1 VVVGVEERCERG
13 GCGGG
18 CDLDAGGSVL
28 DPIGEARGV
37 KGGGTGLVWVEV
49 GLFARHVLG
58 QGEDGHA
65 PGDGRLDHF
74 FQRVGGVPAE
84 LAGMAVVGEWHV

>member
-1 VVVGVEERCERG
+1 MAGVTVVVIWM
-13 GCGGG
+13 
-18 CDLDAGGSVL
+18 LAGSVL
-28 DPIGEARGV
+28 DRSPAS
-37 KGGGTGLVWVEV
+37 GGGRGGETGLVRVEV

-74 FQRVGGVPAE
+74 F
-84 LAGMAVVGEWHV
+84 

>member
-1 VVVGVEERCERG
+1 
-13 GCGGG
+13 
-18 CDLDAGGSVL
+18 
-28 DPIGEARGV
+28 
-37 KGGGTGLVWVEV
+37 
-49 GLFARHVLG
+49 LFARHVLG